1 MKTWLLNSICS
12 FCMYQWMLELH
23 TVCPSWVLL
32 GEIAAPKKTERKQK
46 CCSSS
51 STNVWDLRIKAVVK
65 AVANTSLGTQRSAA
79 VVRWMGQ
86 CPRRVVSAVWHTVY
100 TEHHWDHCRVVTTHH
115 CSAAVS
121 VTWSAV
127 SRPVG
132 GYGGG
137 VLCSPLSSH
146 DRCPAP
152 ATAALQLALGPNH
165 NHNVVLSSD
174 IFSKHKPAILNGN
187 YAVD

>member
-1 MKTWLLNSICS
+1 
-12 FCMYQWMLELH
+12 MYQWMLELH

-79 VVRWMGQ
+79 VARWMGQ

-100 TEHHWDHCRVVTTHH
+100 TEHYWDHCRVITTQH

-127 SRPVG
+127 SRPDG
-132 GYGGG
+132 GRGGG

-152 ATAALQLALGPNH
+152 VRPPPPCYSPSGLTITTMLFSALIFLANTNQQSWMEIML
-165 NHNVVLSSD
+165 
-174 IFSKHKPAILNGN
+174 
-187 YAVD
+187 

>member
-1 MKTWLLNSICS
+1 
-12 FCMYQWMLELH
+12 MYQWMLELH

-79 VVRWMGQ
+79 VARWMGQ
-86 CPRRVVSAVWHTVY
+86 CPRRVVRAVWHTVY
-100 TEHHWDHCRVVTTHH
+100 TKHYWDHCRVVTIHH

-127 SRPVG
+127 CRPDG
-132 GYGGG
+132 GRGGG
-137 VLCSPLSSH
+137 VLCSPLLSSH

-152 ATAALQLALGPNH
+152 PRPPPPCCSPSGLTITTMLFSALIFLANTNQQSWMEIML
-165 NHNVVLSSD
+165 
-174 IFSKHKPAILNGN
+174 
-187 YAVD
+187 

>member
-1 MKTWLLNSICS
+1 MKTWLLNSIRS

-23 TVCPSWVLL
+23 TVCPTGVLL
-32 GEIAAPKKTERKQK
+32 GENAVPKKTERKQK

-65 AVANTSLGTQRSAA
+65 AVANTSVGTQRSAA
-79 VVRWMGQ
+79 VARWMGQ

-127 SRPVG
+127 EVFSVLHLVPMIAAPPRPPPPC
-132 GYGGG
+132 Y
-137 VLCSPLSSH
+137 SPSGLTITTMLFS
-146 DRCPAP
+146 
-152 ATAALQLALGPNH
+152 ALIFLANTNQQSWMEIML
-165 NHNVVLSSD
+165 
-174 IFSKHKPAILNGN
+174 
-187 YAVD
+187 